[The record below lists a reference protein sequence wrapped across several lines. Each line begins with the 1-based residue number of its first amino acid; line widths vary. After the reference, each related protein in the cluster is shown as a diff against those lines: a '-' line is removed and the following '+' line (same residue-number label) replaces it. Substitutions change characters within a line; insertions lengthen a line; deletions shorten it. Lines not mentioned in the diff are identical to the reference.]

1 MKKFLISCGAASAA
15 ALADVVSRRYFRSAS
30 ASRQSTAAGTPRRP
44 TKPMPVRLTGKVS
57 FTGDKPVM
65 KNISM
70 DATPACARARTT
82 AHRSRRKWL

>member
-1 MKKFLISCGAASAA
+1 
-15 ALADVVSRRYFRSAS
+15 
-30 ASRQSTAAGTPRRP
+30 
-44 TKPMPVRLTGKVS
+44 MPVRLTGKVS